1 MFIRVNIEKCTGCGT
16 CIDVCPYAAIII
28 KDDKAFITDACTLCG
43 ACVESCPE
51 GAILDERGKEVEKPK
66 DFKGVWIF
74 AEQSQGK
81 IASVAYELLG
91 IGRKLADEL
100 KSELCAV
107 LFGESDEVEELI
119 KWGADKVYYVNSS
132 DYTYLDD
139 DLYSKTLVKLVNEY
153 KPEIILAGATA
164 TGRSFIPR
172 VAARLRVGLT
182 ADCTSLEID
191 KETGNLLQI
200 RPAFGGNIMAT
211 IICPN
216 SRPQIAT
223 VRPRVMKPGEYNPSK
238 NGEIIKIDSLKPS
251 GKVKVLER
259 IEDKSFCRVNLQDA
273 KVIVSGGRGIGGPED
288 FKMLWELAN
297 LLGGTVG
304 ASRAAVDEGWIP
316 YAHQIGQTG
325 KTVCPKIYIACGIS
339 GAVQHLVGMQS
350 SDIIVAINKDPN
362 APIFNVATYGIVGDA
377 KEIIPLIIKKLKQ
390 GVSEC

>member
-164 TGRSFIPR
+164 IGRSFIPR

>member
-107 LFGESDEVEELI
+107 LFGKSDEVEELI

-164 TGRSFIPR
+164 IGRSFIPR

>member
-1 MFIRVNIEKCTGCGT
+1 MFIRVNIEKCTDCGT

>member
-107 LFGESDEVEELI
+107 LFGKSDEVEELI

-164 TGRSFIPR
+164 IGRSFIPR

-182 ADCTSLEID
+182 ADCTGLEID